1 MATYIQTHYGTFLL
15 REELDLAALDKVK
28 IIEDSRGEILAM
40 CGTLYPKTREEME
53 TELIQARAKKWRSA
67 KTRDQWIKDMEIVT
81 KTITAHER
89 DKLIDDILEEEWEGD
104 QWI

>member
-15 REELDLAALDKVK
+15 REELDLSALDKVK

-40 CGTLYPKTREEME
+40 CGTLFPKTREEME
-53 TELIQARAKKWRSA
+53 IELIQARAKKWRSA
-67 KTRDQWIKDMEIVT
+67 TFRDKWIKDMEIAT

>member
-40 CGTLYPKTREEME
+40 CGTLFPKTREEME
-53 TELIQARAKKWRSA
+53 IDLALGKAQAWRSA
-67 KTRDQWIKDMEIVT
+67 TFRDKWIKDMEIAT